1 MFFLKALDEDALK
14 KCNVTFKDKD
24 YDNGN
29 LTQPLSKHYKV
40 KQNEQTSAVPEDT
53 KKYLVNLLYNNAF
66 IDSVYCPNRVSV
78 NFYNKYEEGDYY
90 DTHVDSFKATP
101 KSNNV
106 FFDYGFSIS
115 LTSNYE
121 GGEFLLHTDVGP
133 ISHKLL
139 AGEIAVFPIIY
150 PHGVQKVTS
159 GTRRNI
165 IGWFSSNV
173 TYEQSFILKNL
184 YEVNIG
190 LMQKDQELF
199 VKSTLVQMYLKKLW
213 GK

>member
-1 MFFLKALDEDALK
+1 MLRIA
-14 KCNVTFKDKD
+14 
-24 YDNGN
+24 
-29 LTQPLSKHYKV
+29 
-40 KQNEQTSAVPEDT
+40 
-53 KKYLVNLLYNNAF
+53 
-66 IDSVYCPNRVSV
+66 
-78 NFYNKYEEGDYY
+78 
-90 DTHVDSFKATP
+90 
-101 KSNNV
+101 
-106 FFDYGFSIS
+106 
-115 LTSNYE
+115 
-121 GGEFLLHTDVGP
+121 
-133 ISHKLL
+133 HKLL

-173 TYEQSFILKNL
+173 SYEQSFILKNL

>member
-1 MFFLKALDEDALK
+1 M
-14 KCNVTFKDKD
+14 
-24 YDNGN
+24 
-29 LTQPLSKHYKV
+29 
-40 KQNEQTSAVPEDT
+40 
-53 KKYLVNLLYNNAF
+53 
-66 IDSVYCPNRVSV
+66 
-78 NFYNKYEEGDYY
+78 
-90 DTHVDSFKATP
+90 P

-115 LTSNYE
+115 ITSNYE

-133 ISHKLL
+133 IAHKLL

-150 PHGVQKVTS
+150 PHGVQKVTG